1 MIWNCY
7 RNFNC
12 KDFGRCIDWLRRAA
26 QSLYRISG
34 HPEVFTALIIIIIII
49 SICYFLFSNSL

>member
-12 KDFGRCIDWLRRAA
+12 KDFGRCIDWLWLAA
-26 QSLYRISG
+26 QSLHRISG
-34 HPEVFTALIIIIIII
+34 HPEVFTAIIIVIINNNNINNNNNK
-49 SICYFLFSNSL
+49 FL